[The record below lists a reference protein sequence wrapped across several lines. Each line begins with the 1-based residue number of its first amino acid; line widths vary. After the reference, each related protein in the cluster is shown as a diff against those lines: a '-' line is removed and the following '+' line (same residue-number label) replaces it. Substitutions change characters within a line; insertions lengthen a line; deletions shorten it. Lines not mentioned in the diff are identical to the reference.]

1 MKFTRGRYTQGH
13 VADLLFETEN
23 WITEYALRNSMKVE
37 DPVMK
42 KDMQAR
48 IMDASLGRNEVIFD
62 ANDRPSIY
70 VVYRPD
76 EKAQMEWLSN
86 GGALFSYSD
95 EVHPAFMV
103 DGNVIEFLVGKYQA
117 VRVAGVNYACS
128 LRGLDPAHT
137 ISLDSAMTLAQAKG
151 PGHHVMTQAEWAY
164 LTLLAMREGYQPR
177 GNDNYGKSYQDG
189 TERAEPSYVYMSGTT
204 RYIGRTKTGA
214 GPLSWYLDGGPL
226 SPADMRGNVYEWLTG
241 YRINAGEIQVLK
253 DNNAANFNNSQAA
266 ASALWKA
273 IIEDGSLVDPETADT
288 LKWDYETPPPAGGTA
303 GFMLNTQIEIPAPD
317 SNAYGVKTFSSLVA
331 KGGVT
336 VPNLLKH
343 LLIMPCASAPLGTRY
358 MRNLG
363 ERFGSAGG
371 LWRNTSNAGLGCLS
385 SNNSRTRTDN
395 GIGFRPAF
403 YRTLRA

>member
-1 MKFTRGRYTQGH
+1 MKFTRGRYTHGQ

-62 ANDRPSIY
+62 ANNRPSIY

-76 EKAQMEWLSN
+76 EKAQMAWLSN

-95 EVHPAFMV
+95 HVHPAFVV
-103 DGNVIEFLVGKYQA
+103 DDNVIEFLVGKYQA

-128 LRGLDPAHT
+128 LRGLEPAHT
-137 ISLDSAMTLAQAKG
+137 ISFDSAMTLAQAKG

-204 RYIGRTKTGA
+204 RYIGSTKTGA

-226 SPADMRGNVYEWLTG
+226 SPADMRGNVREWLTG
-241 YRINAGEIQVLK
+241 RRVSEGEIQILK
-253 DNNAANFNNSQAA
+253 DNDAANFNNSQAV

-273 IIEDGSLVDPETADT
+273 ILQDGSLVAPGTGET

-303 GFMLNTQIEIPAPD
+303 GFMLNTQIETPAPD
-317 SNAYGVKTFSSLVA
+317 SDAYGVKAFASLVA

-343 LLIMPCASAPLGTRY
+343 LLIMPCASAPLGTQY
-358 MRNLG
+358 MRNVG
-363 ERFGSAGG
+363 ERFGYAGG
-371 LWRNTSNAGLGCLS
+371 LWSDTSNAGLGCLNS
-385 SNNSRTRTDN
+385 SNSRTLTN
-395 GIGFRPAF
+395 YSIGFRPAF

>member
-1 MKFTRGRYTQGH
+1 MKFTRGRYTQGQ

-23 WITEYALRNSMKVE
+23 WITEYALRNSMKVT

-76 EKAQMEWLSN
+76 EKAQMAWLSN
-86 GGALFSYSD
+86 GGSLFSYSD
-95 EVHPAFMV
+95 HVHPAFVV
-103 DGNVIEFLVGKYQA
+103 DDNVIEFLVGKYQA

-177 GNDNYGKSYQDG
+177 GNDIYGKSCQDG
-189 TERAEPSYVYMSGTT
+189 NERAEPSYVYMSGTT

-214 GPLSWYLDGGPL
+214 GPLSWHLDGGPL
-226 SPADMRGNVYEWLTG
+226 SPADMRGNVREWLTG
-241 YRINAGEIQVLK
+241 RRVSEGEIQILK
-253 DNNAANFNNSQAA
+253 DNDAANFNNSQAV

-273 IIEDGSLVDPETADT
+273 ILQDGSLVAPGTGET

-303 GFMLNTQIEIPAPD
+303 GFMLNTQIETPAPD
-317 SNAYGVKTFSSLVA
+317 SDAYGVKTFSSLVA
-331 KGGVT
+331 KGGVM

-343 LLIMPCASAPLGTRY
+343 LLIMPCASAPLGTQY

-363 ERFGSAGG
+363 ERFGHAGG
-371 LWRNTSNAGLGCLS
+371 YWLSASDAGLGYLDS
-385 SNNSRTRTDN
+385 GSSRTSAN
-395 GIGFRPAF
+395 GYIGFRPAF